1 MAIWLLSK
9 DGSKLAYDIGIGV
22 NSTSFISRMFLLG
35 LVFVLGFWF
44 TLGLGCVGND
54 RFVVYDEWLWLIMIM
69 STVNNNN

>member
-44 TLGLGCVGND
+44 TLGLGCVGKCLLRLRMGHLRGVEFQD
-54 RFVVYDEWLWLIMIM
+54 PF
-69 STVNNNN
+69 

>member
-44 TLGLGCVGND
+44 TLGLGCVGNV
-54 RFVVYDEWLWLIMIM
+54 FCG
-69 STVNNNN
+69 